1 MKTLS
6 TIALITMLALAAS
19 AQRAQNNTDEQLQ
32 ARNAPD
38 VFVYSSSASG
48 PDKKGDS
55 SFTLEVKNTGA
66 KTITVIEW
74 EYILPEMV
82 PGYDKGSHVKFRS
95 DDMKLRPDER
105 KKLTSSVHHYADKF
119 VTNFRLDTLRILR
132 VEYEDG
138 SAWQRLP
145 DDK

>member
-6 TIALITMLALAAS
+6 TFALTAALAVAAW
-19 AQRAQNNTDEQLQ
+19 AQSGQNNTDAQME

-38 VFVYSSSASG
+38 VFVYGASAFG

-55 SFTLEVKNTGA
+55 NFTIDVKNTGA
-66 KTITVIEW
+66 KTIQAINW

-82 PGYDKGSHVKFRS
+82 SGYDKGSRVRFRDQDLKF
-95 DDMKLRPDER
+95 RPDEKR
-105 KKLTSSVHHYADKF
+105 KLTTPVHHYADKF
-119 VTNFRLDTLRILR
+119 VANFRLDTLRITR

-138 SAWQRLP
+138 TFWQRPP